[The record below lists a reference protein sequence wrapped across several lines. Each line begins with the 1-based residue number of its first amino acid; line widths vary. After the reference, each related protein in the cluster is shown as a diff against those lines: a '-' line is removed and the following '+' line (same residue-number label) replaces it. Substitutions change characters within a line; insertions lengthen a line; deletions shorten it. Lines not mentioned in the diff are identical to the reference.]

1 MRFICWAKSGKAEM
15 ARVKMSLWGHGVTLG
30 IKALLHVL
38 CRVNREGVDT
48 IPDKGPLIVVMNHIN
63 FLEVPLIYTHLYPR
77 PSSSLVKAETW
88 ENPVLGRLADLW
100 SGIPLTRSATDFSAL
115 RSAEVRLKEG
125 QLLYVAPEGTRSY
138 TGLLQRGN
146 PGVVTLALRSGA
158 PIVPLVHFGGESFW
172 NNLKRLRRTPVTL
185 RAGRIF
191 RIKVPSGGVNRRLRQ
206 EIVDE
211 VMKYMASLLPEDYRG
226 HYAAEEAS
234 PSGKTGYE
242 VEHAAEYKYLEFMD

>member
-1 MRFICWAKSGKAEM
+1 M
-15 ARVKMSLWGHGVTLG
+15 ARVKMSLWGHGVTRG

-38 CRVNREGVDT
+38 CKINREGIDAV
-48 IPDKGPLIVVMNHIN
+48 PEEGPLIVVMNHIN
-63 FLEVPLIYTHLYPR
+63 FLEVPLIYTQLYPR
-77 PSSSLVKAETW
+77 SSSSLVKVETW

-100 SGIPLTRSATDFSAL
+100 GGIPLTRSATDFAAL
-115 RSAEVRLKEG
+115 RTAEARLKEG

-158 PIVPLVHFGGESFW
+158 PIVPLVHFGGERFW
-172 NNLKRLRRTPVTL
+172 HNLKRLRRTPLTL
-185 RAGRIF
+185 RAGRPC

-211 VMKYMASLLPEDYRG
+211 LMKYMASLLPKEYRG
-226 HYAAEEAS
+226 HYATEEGS
-234 PSGKTGYE
+234 LPGKTGYG
-242 VEHAAEYKYLEFMD
+242 AGYKFLEFVE

>member
-1 MRFICWAKSGKAEM
+1 M
-15 ARVKMSLWGHGVTLG
+15 ARVKMSLWGHGVTRG
-30 IKALLHVL
+30 IKALLHML
-38 CRVNREGVDT
+38 CRITKEGVDAV
-48 IPDKGPLIVVMNHIN
+48 PDEGPLIVVTNHIN

-88 ENPVLGRLADLW
+88 ENPVLGRLANLW
-100 SGIPLTRSATDFSAL
+100 SGIPLTRRATDFTAL
-115 RSAEVRLKEG
+115 RSAEARLKEG

-158 PIVPLVHFGGESFW
+158 TIVPVVHFGGERFW
-172 NNLKRLRRTPVTL
+172 HNAKRLRRTPVSL
-185 RAGRIF
+185 RAGRPF

-211 VMKYMASLLPEDYRG
+211 VMTYMASLLPEDYRG
-226 HYAAEEAS
+226 HYAAEAGS
-234 PSGKTGYE
+234 PPGKVEYE
-242 VEHAAEYKYLEFMD
+242 YLEFME